1 MTQERMQGPIYQVDT
16 QNAASGK
23 RLSATKRRVRWRFG
37 FGNREALSQGMTG
50 VDCRGEEHEV
60 VLVWSLTS
68 GKRLIIADGQEVY
81 FNIGRRMDSK
91 FETSWS
97 MHNHVFK
104 IVAHAAPP
112 LVEQPGFRQF
122 DLIIDGMSFHSFPRI
137 FELGFRSSRNRYS
150 LAVSDDRLGFA
161 TPRPDRV
168 YNNYTT
174 QKASNYSPTLV
185 PVAATPSVRD
195 PSLALTSP
203 TAVYEDLLSSPNT
216 DEKDLLSHT
225 VPNLGYSPH
234 SASANLVTPTHQT
247 SQIAYAQA
255 AAQLVDYDSTSSV
268 QSPRGVADEF
278 APIPP
283 PPRTFKDISA
293 DIMSAYGSNPSVP
306 ALTYYPHYSAQAYE
320 SSSSVAATQ
329 EDQPNPAKPTFSG
342 AAVLKPTMQ
351 PISIVEMDERD
362 QPPLSEME
370 KALKSLVNLSDITET
385 METPE
390 QAKTLRN
397 KEKNQPQKS
406 KALPPVTPGWNL
418 GLRPTLASIKE
429 QGQPKAPPKR
439 EIMRTH
445 AFDPAAA
452 QAGMMVV
459 YGAASFGAGMQP
471 QYPANTFYAPHQQR
485 MYTAY

>member
-161 TPRPDRV
+161 TPLPTECTTTTPRKRPRITRQLLFLLLLLQAFEILPWPSRV
-168 YNNYTT
+168 RLLCT
-174 QKASNYSPTLV
+174 KIFSPVPTLMRRTSYRTQFQTS
-185 PVAATPSVRD
+185 AI
-195 PSLALTSP
+195 ALT
-203 TAVYEDLLSSPNT
+203 VLR
-216 DEKDLLSHT
+216 
-225 VPNLGYSPH
+225 
-234 SASANLVTPTHQT
+234 QT
-247 SQIAYAQA
+247 
-255 AAQLVDYDSTSSV
+255 
-268 QSPRGVADEF
+268 
-278 APIPP
+278 
-283 PPRTFKDISA
+283 
-293 DIMSAYGSNPSVP
+293 
-306 ALTYYPHYSAQAYE
+306 
-320 SSSSVAATQ
+320 
-329 EDQPNPAKPTFSG
+329 
-342 AAVLKPTMQ
+342 
-351 PISIVEMDERD
+351 
-362 QPPLSEME
+362 
-370 KALKSLVNLSDITET
+370 
-385 METPE
+385 
-390 QAKTLRN
+390 
-397 KEKNQPQKS
+397 
-406 KALPPVTPGWNL
+406 W
-418 GLRPTLASIKE
+418 
-429 QGQPKAPPKR
+429 
-439 EIMRTH
+439 
-445 AFDPAAA
+445 
-452 QAGMMVV
+452 
-459 YGAASFGAGMQP
+459 
-471 QYPANTFYAPHQQR
+471 
-485 MYTAY
+485 